1 MNAGHGVIFSQY
13 GNQPFVWLDY
23 AAYAGRLLAG
33 GTPPWKDA
41 AALVAWYRSAQ
52 ALLKSDVVALPIA
65 EVVSARCESV
75 TTGASPSTAADA
87 AQLLGRILSDAGVRE
102 LAVASLAGLR
112 AVFPTVPL
120 VLHLPSPGAWVR
132 RIAQECGCELGGEID
147 EDAIDT
153 AAVVMAD
160 FLRSFS
166 NSGLDGILVD
176 ELGDAPPKQAD
187 ELYLPLLNVAQH
199 YQWHSGWRGACGAR
213 CGFGFTLGVDG
224 DVEECAWQSAADD
237 KRRPRYLVIPGDAV
251 PETVLETLEAQ
262 R

>member
-1 MNAGHGVIFSQY
+1 MNAAQGAIFSQY
-13 GNQPFVWLDY
+13 GSQPFVWLDY
-23 AAYAGRLLAG
+23 AAYAGRLLADG
-33 GTPPWKDA
+33 APPWADA

-52 ALLKSDVVALPIA
+52 ALLKSDVVALPVA
-65 EVVSARCESV
+65 ELASARSGPMPA
-75 TTGASPSTAADA
+75 GASPATAADA

-102 LAVASLAGLR
+102 LAATSLAGLR
-112 AVFPTVPL
+112 AVFPALPL
-120 VLHLPSPGAWVR
+120 VLHLPSPGAWVQR
-132 RIAQECGCELGGEID
+132 VAQECGGDPDIELD

-160 FLRSFS
+160 FLRSFA

-176 ELGDAPPKQAD
+176 ELGNAPPAQAD

-199 YQWHSGWRGACGAR
+199 YQWHSGWRRPGGGR
-213 CGFGFTLGVDG
+213 CGFGFTLGAEG
-224 DVEECAWQSAADD
+224 DIEERDWQRAAGG
-237 KRRPRYLVIPGDAV
+237 KERPRYLVIPRDAV

>member
-1 MNAGHGVIFSQY
+1 MNAGQGAIFSQY
-13 GNQPFVWLDY
+13 GSQPFVWLDY
-23 AAYAGRLLAG
+23 AAYAGRLLADG
-33 GTPPWKDA
+33 APPWKDA
-41 AALVAWYRSAQ
+41 AALVAWYRSTQ
-52 ALLKSDVVALPIA
+52 ALLKSDVVALPVA
-65 EVVSARCESV
+65 EVVSARSEAM
-75 TTGASPSTAADA
+75 TASASLATAADA
-87 AQLLGRILSDAGVRE
+87 AQLLGRVLSDAAVRE

-112 AVFPTVPL
+112 AVFPALPL
-120 VLHLPSPGAWVR
+120 VLHLPSPGAWVQ
-132 RIAQECGCELGGEID
+132 RIAHECGCELDGEVD

-176 ELGDAPPKQAD
+176 ELGNAPPAQAD

-199 YQWHSGWRGACGAR
+199 YQWHSGWRRPGGAR
-213 CGFGFTLGVDG
+213 CGFGFTLGAEG
-224 DVEECAWQSAADD
+224 DIEERDWERTAESKA
-237 KRRPRYLVIPGDAV
+237 RPCYLVIPRDAV